1 MKWKLP
7 LGILLVV
14 AVGVGVFFYVKNQAP
29 KNITMVVRPSEFIQ
43 QVSVAGKVIPTE
55 RLDLSFEQSGRV
67 TNVATKIGDAIFAGQ
82 VLVSQDTSQLEA
94 RLVEIQANIDLQK
107 AKLNQFLSGASAED
121 LTLAQT
127 AITNAE
133 TSVLNAKDSLLN
145 TKQSLVDVIKD
156 AYTKGDD
163 AVLNKADQ
171 MFSNPHT
178 INLRLNVSSVDSSLR
193 SELEVE
199 RGIIGSMLQKWSVST
214 NALTTDSDLVAPLLE
229 AKQNL
234 NTLKSFFE
242 KLSLVVN
249 NPNSCVFTYG
259 NPCDPVSSTWKT
271 DVSTARVTI
280 ITASGNITS
289 AEGAYKTSI
298 SALKTAEGN
307 LKTANDQYV
316 IKKAP
321 ARSADVS
328 VYQAQVNQAEAS
340 KQDILAQ
347 LYKKQVR
354 APIAGVVT
362 AVEAKVGK
370 IVGANESIVSMISSG
385 SLEIESFV
393 PEKNLPFV
401 KIGDS
406 ANVSLDAYGSE
417 VFFETKVVS
426 IDPSETI
433 RDGVTTYRI
442 VLQFV
447 EQDERVKP
455 GMTASVIVNT
465 EKKSNVISV
474 PQGIIELD
482 KGNKVV
488 KVLVGETIEYRT
500 VETGSVSTLG
510 TIEIISGLSDGDIVV
525 IKESGK

>member
-1 MKWKLP
+1 MKWKMP
-7 LGILLVV
+7 LGIILVI
-14 AVGVGVFFYVKNQAP
+14 ALSAGVFFYFKNQAP
-29 KNITMVVRPSEFIQ
+29 KNITMIVRPSEFVQ
-43 QVSVAGKVIPTE
+43 QVSVAGKVVPIE
-55 RLDLSFEQSGRV
+55 SLDLSFEQSGRV
-67 TNVATKIGDAIFAGQ
+67 TNVATKIGDSVSAGQ
-82 VLVSQDTSQLEA
+82 ILASQDTSQLEA

-145 TKQSLVDVIKD
+145 TKQSLVDTIKD

-171 MFSNPHT
+171 FFSNPQT
-178 INLRLNVSSVDSSLR
+178 SNLKLNIISSDSNLKTEI
-193 SELEVE
+193 ELQ
-199 RGIIGSMLQKWSVST
+199 RGIIGDMLVKWNAST
-214 NALTTDSDLVAPLLE
+214 DALTIDANLSASLLE

-242 KLSLVVN
+242 KLSIVVN

-259 NPCDPVSSTWKT
+259 NPCEAVSSTWKT
-271 DVSTARVTI
+271 DVSTARTTI

-307 LKTANDQYV
+307 LKTANDQYL

-340 KQDILAQ
+340 KQDVLAQ

-385 SLEIESFV
+385 SLEIESYV

-406 ANVSLDAYGSE
+406 ANVFLDAYGSD
-417 VFFETKVVS
+417 VLFATKVVS

-442 VLQFV
+442 LLQFV
-447 EQDERVKP
+447 AQDDRVKP
-455 GMTASVIVNT
+455 GMTASVIVDT

-488 KVLVGETIEYRT
+488 KVMEGETITYRT
-500 VETGSVSTLG
+500 VQTGSVSTLG
-510 TIEIISGLSDGDIVV
+510 TIEIISGLTDGDVVV

>member
-1 MKWKLP
+1 MKWKMP
-7 LGILLVV
+7 LGIILVI
-14 AVGVGVFFYVKNQAP
+14 ALSAGVFFYFKNQAP
-29 KNITMVVRPSEFIQ
+29 KNITMVVHPSEFVQ

-55 RLDLSFEQSGRV
+55 SLDLSFEQGGRITTV
-67 TNVATKIGDAIFAGQ
+67 SAKIGDKVSAGQ
-82 VLVSQDTSQLEA
+82 VLASQDASQLEA

-107 AKLNQFLSGASAED
+107 ARLNQFLSGASSED

-133 TSVLNAKDSLLN
+133 TSVLNAKDALVN
-145 TKQSLVDVIKD
+145 TKQSLVDTIKD

-178 INLRLNVSSVDSSLR
+178 PNLKLNISSVDSNLK
-193 SELEVE
+193 SEIEVE
-199 RGIIGSMLQKWSVST
+199 RGSIGDMLEKWSVST
-214 NALTTDSDLVAPLLE
+214 NALTTDADLVAPLLE

-234 NTLKSFFE
+234 NALKSFFE

-249 NPNSCVFTYG
+249 NPNSCLFTYG
-259 NPCDPVSSTWKT
+259 NACDTVPSTWKT
-271 DVSTARVTI
+271 DVSTARTTI
-280 ITASGNITS
+280 IAASGNITS
-289 AEGAYKTSI
+289 AEGVYKTTLSG
-298 SALKTAEGN
+298 LKTAEGN
-307 LKTANDQYV
+307 LKTANDQYL

-321 ARSADVS
+321 ARSADIS
-328 VYQAQVNQAEAS
+328 VYQAQVKQAEAS
-340 KQDILAQ
+340 KQDVLAQ

-362 AVEAKVGK
+362 AVEAKVGR
-370 IVGANESIVSMISSG
+370 ISGANEKIVSMISSG

-401 KIGDS
+401 KIGDT
-406 ANVSLDAYGSE
+406 ANVSLDAYGSD
-417 VFFETKVVS
+417 VLFETKVVS

-442 VLQFV
+442 VLQFIA
-447 EQDERVKP
+447 QDDRVKP

-488 KVLVGETIEYRT
+488 KVMEGETITYRT
-500 VETGSVSTLG
+500 VQTGSVSTLG